1 MFRFV
6 GEYLSVEV
14 YEGRYPC
21 CVCIMIDKS
30 MRILGWFMCVGYQI
44 KYNIEIYAVEVLILY
59 LNTSC
64 NIQNTLSYSYVT

>member
-1 MFRFV
+1 MFKYV
-6 GEYLSVEV
+6 GECLSVEM
-14 YEGRYPC
+14 YEWRYVW
-21 CVCIMIDKS
+21 CVGIMIDKS

-64 NIQNTLSYSYVT
+64 NIQNTLSYLCVT